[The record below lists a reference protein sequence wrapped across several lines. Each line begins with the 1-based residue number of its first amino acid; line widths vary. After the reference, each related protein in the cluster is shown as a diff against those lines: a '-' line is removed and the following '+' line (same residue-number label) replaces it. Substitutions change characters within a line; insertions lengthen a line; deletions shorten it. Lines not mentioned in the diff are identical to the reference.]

1 MLMKILALIDGEH
14 YPPVTRDALLSIKDD
29 VEAAVFMGGTEK
41 IGSIKELTEY
51 LDLPIYR
58 GSNHS
63 LPNLIDLIVSA
74 CKKHGIQ
81 KVLDLSGEPVVNS
94 LIRFQIGSVLMKEG
108 IQYSGADFHFTPP
121 PSHDVL
127 EKPSMMVIGTT
138 KRVGKT
144 AISGYIARTLKSNG
158 YTPCIVTMGRGGPPE
173 PEVIRGDTIELTPSY
188 LLDQANMG
196 KHAASDHW
204 ENALISRVIAVGCRR
219 CGGGMAGAPFTS
231 NVVKGAE
238 VANTLDVDFVIM
250 EGSGITLPPVRTDT
264 CVVVVGA
271 HQPIESIE
279 KYFGPFRILKADLAV
294 VMMCEEPMASPEKVR
309 TIEQILKDVNPGISQ
324 AHCVFRPQP
333 LGQITGKKVALA
345 TTAPLAIL
353 EKKIVPYL
361 EETFDCNVV
370 GASPHLS
377 NRPKVRKDL
386 EQFLPAA
393 DVLLTEVKASSID
406 VATREALG
414 RGVDVVYM
422 DNVPHV
428 VGGDIENKD
437 LEKAVIHL
445 AQEASR

>member
-1 MLMKILALIDGEH
+1 MKILALIDGEH
-14 YPPVTRDALLSIKDD
+14 YPPVTRDALFSIKDD

-41 IGSIKELTEY
+41 IGSIEELTEY

-58 GSNHS
+58 GSDHS
-63 LPNLIDLIVSA
+63 LSNLIDLIVSA
-74 CKKHGIQ
+74 CKKHRIQ
-81 KVLDLSGEPVVNS
+81 KVLDLSGAPVVNS

-121 PSHDVL
+121 PSCEVL

-144 AISGYIARTLKSNG
+144 AISGYIARTLKGNG

-279 KYFGPFRILKADLAV
+279 KYFGPFRILKADLAI

-309 TIEQILKDVNPGISQ
+309 TIEQVLKDVNPKISQ

-345 TTAPLAIL
+345 TTAPPAIL
-353 EKKIVPYL
+353 ETKIVPYL

-370 GASPHLS
+370 GASPYLS

-406 VATREALG
+406 VATREALD

-437 LEKAVIHL
+437 LEKAVIRL

>member
-309 TIEQILKDVNPGISQ
+309 TIEQILKGVNPGISQ

-345 TTAPLAIL
+345 TTAPPAIL

-361 EETFDCNVV
+361 EERFDCNVV